1 MLDVGLMGWIGL
13 IVRVCCNFM
22 IIGITLLGVG
32 LIGGNWWRFGIRFR
46 WDRCLHV
53 GVEDWD

>member
-1 MLDVGLMGWIGL
+1 MTWWGWDDGKEIWMLDVGLMGWIGL

-32 LIGGNWWRFGIRFR
+32 LIGGN
-46 WDRCLHV
+46 
-53 GVEDWD
+53 